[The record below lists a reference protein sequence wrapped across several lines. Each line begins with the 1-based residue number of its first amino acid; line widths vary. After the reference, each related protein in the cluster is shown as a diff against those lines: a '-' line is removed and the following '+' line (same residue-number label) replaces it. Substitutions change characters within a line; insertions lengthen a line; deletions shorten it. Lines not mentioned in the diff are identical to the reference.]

1 MKQMKFLFTILAFF
15 LFAVELSA
23 QDKMLVKRIYVFDV
37 TKSMIGEG
45 KINGKYG
52 TPKVFSQ
59 LKDDLV
65 STITG
70 SSICD
75 DDEIVIIPFTN
86 TTFDKI
92 MGYGRDRNRI
102 ADEVK
107 NLTTKSGDTN
117 IVDAWL
123 AGLKEIDQNKINLL
137 FLMTDGIHNCGPDV
151 NELYRS
157 LEQWDDN
164 ANNLAFYFM
173 LTKNAESDK
182 IDSIA
187 KNKATMEIVH
197 SSDIKINILQLSSNY
212 KVNVKGN
219 NNYEGIINARSGSCN
234 PTELKHV
241 TMQMVDTT
249 NYYIADSQI
258 FTDKI
263 ILTLST
269 HKDKNSL
276 PISSQNTIT
285 FTWNDNKGDN
295 TKTYI
300 MPKTITLQI
309 DNLDTRTMKIY

>member
-1 MKQMKFLFTILAFF
+1 MKFLFTILTFF
-15 LFAVELSA
+15 LFAAEVYA

-52 TPKVFSQ
+52 TPKVFGQ
-59 LKDDLV
+59 LRDDLM

-70 SSICD
+70 SSVCD
-75 DDEIVIIPFTN
+75 DDEIVIIPFTD

-92 MGYGRDRNRI
+92 TGYGRDRNNI
-102 ADEVK
+102 ANEIK
-107 NLTTKSGDTN
+107 NMTTKPGDTN

-123 AGLKEIDQNKINLL
+123 AGLNEIDPNKINLL

-151 NELYRS
+151 NELYRK
-157 LEQWDDN
+157 LEQWDDD

-187 KNKATMEIVH
+187 KNKTTMEIVH

-219 NNYEGIINARSGSCN
+219 NKYEGVINARSGSCN

-241 TMQMVDTT
+241 KMQMNDTS
-249 NYYIADSQI
+249 NYYIADSRV

-263 ILTLST
+263 ILTLSAS
-269 HKDKNSL
+269 KDKNSL
-276 PISSQNTIT
+276 PISTQNSIS
-285 FTWNDNKGDN
+285 FTWSDSKGDN
-295 TKTYI
+295 SKTYI
-300 MPKTITLQI
+300 IPKTITLQI